1 MKHAARHPL
10 IFGTVLLT
18 ASGVFC
24 RILGFV
30 LRLFLSRMLGAEK
43 LGIYQLVFP
52 LSGLCFAICCGGFST
67 AISRLTAAHI
77 RQPFSIRKH
86 FLLAGLLPSLLLA
99 LCLSAILFWLAP
111 FLATQIL
118 QETRC
123 IPLLRIL
130 ALSVPFSAAHAC
142 ISGYFY
148 GKKQAAPPAAAQ
160 VAEQILRVL
169 ALYLIWR
176 RTLHQGTSFTP
187 GHAMLAL
194 VFSEAASCLFLS
206 LLFVL
211 THPETDVSA
220 NETGTSEQFWKP
232 ILRMAVPL
240 SANRLLL
247 TGLGSLEA
255 ILIPL
260 CLKRSGLS
268 SSDALSLYGILTGM
282 VYPFLT
288 FPSALTNSAA
298 VLLLPEVA
306 EAQASRD
313 PARIRRTAS
322 ASLSLCYCLGAVCTL
337 LFLIFGRWIGTFF
350 YSSETAGR
358 FLVIQSW
365 LCPFLYFASTAG
377 SLLNGLGHTGSV
389 LLHHLICAVIRLG
402 FLWFIVP
409 KLGIRGWLLG
419 QLAAEIM
426 LAALHLLRLLPYLRH
441 SS

>member
-52 LSGLCFAICCGGFST
+52 LSGLCFAVCCGGFST
-67 AISRLTAAHI
+67 AISRLTAAHAK
-77 RQPFSIRKH
+77 QPPSVRKH
-86 FLLAGLLPSLLLA
+86 ILAAGLLPSLLLA
-99 LCLSAILFWLAP
+99 LCLSAGLFWNAP
-111 FLATQIL
+111 FLATHVL

-160 VAEQILRVL
+160 VAEQLLRVL
-169 ALYLIWR
+169 ALYVIWR
-176 RTLHQGTSFTP
+176 RTLHRGIPFTP

-206 LLFVL
+206 LLFAFL
-211 THPETDVSA
+211 HSEP
-220 NETGTSEQFWKP
+220 GTSENATGSSKQFWKP
-232 ILRMAVPL
+232 ILQMAVPL

-260 CLKRSGLS
+260 CLRRSGLS
-268 SSDALSLYGILTGM
+268 ASDALSLYGILTGM

-288 FPSALTNSAA
+288 FPAALTNSAA

-313 PARIRRTAS
+313 PARIRRTAG
-322 ASLSLCYCLGAVCTL
+322 ASLSLCCCLGAVCTL
-337 LFLIFGRWIGTFF
+337 LFLLCGRWIGTFF

-365 LCPFLYFASTAG
+365 LCPFLYLASTAG

-389 LLHHLICAVIRLG
+389 LLHHLISAGIRLG
-402 FLWFIVP
+402 FLWFVVP
-409 KLGIRGWLLG
+409 AIGIRGWLFG
-419 QLAAEIM
+419 QLAAEIV
-426 LAALHLLRLLPYLRH
+426 LTALHMLRLLPYLRH